1 MSFDPKTFKKISQ
14 LSDELVGKSSVEIK
28 TILKSNQLLD
38 VSDDVVGVLSKAG
51 SKAELESMCV
61 LFSRGTKLSRA
72 IKTFK
77 GAMLFDMAF
86 LGLDVYQ
93 YIEDNKEAD
102 LIAKVN
108 ELRADKKYTRA
119 NTQLT
124 IAVTSVA
131 VEALIV
137 CTSLGSM

>member
-1 MSFDPKTFKKISQ
+1 
-14 LSDELVGKSSVEIK
+14 
-28 TILKSNQLLD
+28 
-38 VSDDVVGVLSKAG
+38 
-51 SKAELESMCV
+51 MCV
-61 LFSRGTKLSRA
+61 LFSRGTKLSKA

-108 ELRADKKYTRA
+108 ELRADKKYIRA

-137 CTSLGSM
+137 CTSLGSI